1 MFHLNTITMK
11 TRHIIAAV
19 TMFLFSQAIH
29 AQETFRLDPET
40 SKITIEGTSSMHDW
54 EMEVTEILALMK
66 VKKEKSRI
74 DNITAVEITIP
85 TEALKSK
92 NSLMDKKTYN
102 ALRSDKHEKISFT
115 LNDVN
120 NLSNSGQTL
129 TGTALGTL
137 SVAGLSKTVSIPFR
151 GEIKK
156 DLAIQLK
163 GTEKINMK
171 DFNISPPTAMMGTMK
186 TGEEVT
192 VHFDVLFRPETVYSE
207 MVLPGKN

>member
-1 MFHLNTITMK
+1 MK

-19 TMFLFSQAIH
+19 TMFLLSQSIQ
-29 AQETFRLDPET
+29 AQETFRLDPKT

-54 EMEVTEILALMK
+54 EMEVTEIQALMI
-66 VKKEKSRI
+66 VKKEETNI

-92 NSLMDKKTYN
+92 NSLMDKKTYS

-120 NLSNSGQTL
+120 SLSFNGTAL
-129 TGTALGTL
+129 TGTAMGTL
-137 SVAGLSKTVSIPFR
+137 FIAGQTQTVSIPFS
-151 GEIKK
+151 GEVKK
-156 DLAIQLK
+156 DQTIQVK
-163 GTEKINMK
+163 GSEAINMK
-171 DFNISPPTAMMGTMK
+171 DFNISPPTAMLGTMK

-192 VHFDVLFRPETVYSE
+192 VRFDVVFQPETVYSGL
-207 MVLPGKN
+207 VPGTNR